1 MSRELAEP
9 PDLEELLGPRGRLSL
24 GDPDHVPAGIYAAQA
39 LRAWGLWEDAQPR
52 LARADNVR
60 AALALVTRREAPAGI
75 VYATDAAAFSDI
87 AVLGLIPAHLHEPIV
102 YPAAV
107 IAGHAGEARAFM
119 DFLAGEKA
127 KSILRAHGFAVR

>member
-1 MSRELAEP
+1 M
-9 PDLEELLGPRGRLSL
+9 
-24 GDPDHVPAGIYAAQA
+24 
-39 LRAWGLWEDAQPR
+39 
-52 LARADNVR
+52 R
-60 AALALVTRREAPAGI
+60 AALALVTRREAPGGDS